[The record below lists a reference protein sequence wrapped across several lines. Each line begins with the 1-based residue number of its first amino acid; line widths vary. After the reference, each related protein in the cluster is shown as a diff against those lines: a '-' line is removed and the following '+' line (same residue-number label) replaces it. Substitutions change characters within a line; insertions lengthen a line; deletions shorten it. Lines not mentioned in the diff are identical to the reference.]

1 MLSRPARA
9 QTKAEIERLEEA
21 RKICND
27 VGIRKVIEGW
37 IEQLKKKLISEEKSA
52 ERLRSLWLKAIAV
65 SDPSERDTLLFE
77 FRDALHEHLDQL
89 KAGAKKLPTAS

>member
-1 MLSRPARA
+1 MLSRSARA
-9 QTKAEIERLEEA
+9 QIKAEIERLEGA

-52 ERLRSLWLKAIAV
+52 ERLRSLWLKALAAT
-65 SDPSERDTLLFE
+65 DPAEVETLLLE